1 MVDERLRHRRNL
13 DNDPFRM
20 GALTV
25 IRLGHVG
32 TSPYMHNR
40 NYIFPD
46 QYRAFRI
53 YWSTVYPGKVSV

>member
-1 MVDERLRHRRNL
+1 
-13 DNDPFRM
+13 M

-25 IRLGHVG
+25 VRLGVVG

-53 YWSTVYPGKVSV
+53 HWSTVYPGKVFAIERSNE